1 MSGSEQPNPGMLPP
15 ISKYLSG
22 KCSKEE
28 AQRVFAFLEN
38 PDNDP
43 ELQAE
48 LGSHWSSEHF
58 TSEVLSDGEKEIMDK
73 VLDRLHRRI
82 KIAEEQHHGNERSFG
97 KVIRFFS
104 RVAAILILPLL
115 AYSVFVTV
123 KMNSGSTTQ
132 NKELV
137 WQTVK
142 TPAGM
147 QTDFL
152 LPDGSHVW
160 LNSGSVFKYPVSF
173 ASDVRQ
179 VELTGEAFFDVVK
192 NPGHPFLVQAG
203 KMNIAVKG
211 TRFDVINYP
220 GETLTEL
227 ILESGSVNLF
237 SGKYSDHQ
245 SIANIRPGQS
255 ASLENANNKLTI
267 SKVDIDKYTAWKEG
281 KLIFKDDRMDEV
293 VRKLNRWFNVDIILK
308 SPELNEYV
316 YTATYRDETLSQI
329 LELLTISAPIRYS
342 ISERERQTDNSYSK
356 RKIVLTKRKI

>member
-1 MSGSEQPNPGMLPP
+1 MSGSYQQNSGMVSL
-15 ISKYLSG
+15 ISKYLTG
-22 KCSKEE
+22 KCSKQE
-28 AQRVFAFLEN
+28 AQRVIAFIEN
-38 PDNDP
+38 PQNDP

-48 LGSHWSSEHF
+48 LGSHWTNEHF
-58 TSEVLSDGEKEIMDK
+58 NSEVLSDGEKEIMDK
-73 VLDRLHRRI
+73 VLNRLHH
-82 KIAEEQHHGNERSFG
+82 KISHTGEQHHGNVSSFG
-97 KVIRFFS
+97 KVLRFFS

-123 KMNSGSTTQ
+123 KLNSGTSQ
-132 NKELV
+132 NKEIV

-152 LPDGSHVW
+152 LPDGSHIW
-160 LNSGSVFKYPVSF
+160 LNSGSVFKYPVTF

-192 NPGHPFLVQAG
+192 IPGHPFLVQAG

-220 GETLTEL
+220 GEALTEL

-237 SGKYSDHQ
+237 SGKYSDRQ
-245 SIANIRPGQS
+245 SIAIIRPGQS
-255 ASLENANNKLTI
+255 ATLENANNKLTI

-281 KLIFKDDRMDEV
+281 QLIFKDDRMDEV

>member
-1 MSGSEQPNPGMLPP
+1 MVSL
-15 ISKYLSG
+15 ITRYLSG
-22 KCSKEE
+22 KCSKQE
-28 AQRVFAFLEN
+28 AQKVVAFIEN
-38 PDNDP
+38 PENDP

-48 LGSHWSSEHF
+48 LGSHWTSEHF
-58 TSEVLSDGEKEIMDK
+58 ISEALSDGEKEIMDK
-73 VLDRLHRRI
+73 VLDRLPRRI
-82 KIAEEQHHGNERSFG
+82 SLAREQHHGNVRSFRY
-97 KVIRFFS
+97 VLSVFS

-115 AYSVFVTV
+115 AYSVFVTM
-123 KMNSGSTTQ
+123 KMNTKAPAEVT
-132 NKELV
+132 KLV

-173 ASDVRQ
+173 ASDFRQ

-192 NPGHPFLVQAG
+192 DASSPFLVQAG
-203 KMNIAVKG
+203 KMNIEVKG

-220 GETLTEL
+220 DETLTEL
-227 ILESGSVNLF
+227 ILESGSVKLF

-255 ASLENANNKLTI
+255 ASLDNTNNKLTI
-267 SKVDIDKYTAWKEG
+267 GKVDIDKYTAWKEG

-316 YTATYRDETLSQI
+316 YTATYRDETLNQI
-329 LELLTISAPIRYS
+329 LELLTISAPIRYF
-342 ISERERQTDNSYSK
+342 ISERERQTDNSFSK